1 MLGYANKNK
10 NRESDRA
17 SRGRATAKPQDI
29 PPTGWKD
36 ILWLSWNEV
45 SDNNIFLAA
54 GGVTYAVV
62 LALFPALAALVSIY
76 GLLMDPAQIEQQV
89 NAMGA
94 VLPGE
99 MRKMLAQEL
108 HQLVSASHGA
118 LGFGAAIGL
127 LFALWSASRGMS
139 GLISAL
145 DIAYE
150 EKERRSFLRFNMI
163 AIGLTIL
170 LIIGGII
177 AIALVAGL
185 PAVVQF
191 MGFGGTTKWLLLLVQ
206 WPVLIVLWLVGLA
219 MLYRYAPDRREAQW
233 HWVSPGAIC
242 ATALWIVASIAF
254 TAYVA
259 NFSSYDK
266 TYGSL
271 GSVIVLLTWLYIT
284 GFVVLLGA
292 VINAQAERQT
302 HQDTTEGQSKPMGKR
317 GAHAAASKAT

>member
-219 MLYRYAPDRREAQW
+219 VLYRYAPDRREAQW

-242 ATALWIVASIAF
+242 ATALWIVASVAF
-254 TAYVA
+254 TVYVS

-266 TYGSL
+266 TYGAL
-271 GSVIVLLTWLYIT
+271 GSVVVLLTWLYIT
-284 GFVVLLGA
+284 AFVALFGA

-302 HQDTTEGQSKPMGKR
+302 HQDTTEGRPKPIGRR
-317 GAHAAASKAT
+317 GAHAADSKAT